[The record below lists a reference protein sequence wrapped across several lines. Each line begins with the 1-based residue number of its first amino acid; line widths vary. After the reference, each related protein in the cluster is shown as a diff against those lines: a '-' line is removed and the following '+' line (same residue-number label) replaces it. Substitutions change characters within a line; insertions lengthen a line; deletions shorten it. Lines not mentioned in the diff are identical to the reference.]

1 MANIKSKIKRIKTN
15 EKARVANAAM
25 KSRVRKAIKKA
36 KAAATQNDPK
46 TKELVAYAHKII
58 NTSVSKGVFHKNN
71 GARKASR
78 LDLFVAKALA
88 SFTNDA
94 TSSVK

>member
-15 EKARVANAAM
+15 EKSRVANAAM

-36 KAAATQNDPK
+36 KIAATQNDPK
-46 TKELVAYAHKII
+46 TKELVSFAHKII

-71 GARKASR
+71 GARKSSR
-78 LDLFVAKALA
+78 LDAFVAKAMTA
-88 SFTNDA
+88 HHSE
-94 TSSVK
+94 SSN

>member
-15 EKARVANAAM
+15 EKSREYNAAM

-36 KAAATQNDPK
+36 KQAALVKDPK

-71 GARKASR
+71 GARKSSR
-78 LDLFVAKALA
+78 LDAFVKKTMMSA
-88 SFTNDA
+88 
-94 TSSVK
+94 

>member
-15 EKARVANAAM
+15 EKSRQYNAAM

-36 KAAATQNDPK
+36 KIAIINKDPK
-46 TKELVAYAHKII
+46 ANELISYAHKII
-58 NTSVSKGVFHKNN
+58 DTSVSKGVFHKNN

-78 LDLFVAKALA
+78 LDAYAKK
-88 SFTNDA
+88 NING
-94 TSSVK
+94 

>member
-15 EKARVANAAM
+15 EKSRVANAAM

-36 KAAATQNDPK
+36 KLAATQKDPK
-46 TKELVAYAHKII
+46 TKEMVAQAHKVI

-71 GARKASR
+71 AARKSSR
-78 LDLFVAKALA
+78 LDAFVKKALI
-88 SFTNDA
+88 S
-94 TSSVK
+94 

>member
-15 EKARVANAAM
+15 EKSRAANAAM

-36 KAAATQNDPK
+36 KIAATNNDPK
-46 TKELVAYAHKII
+46 VKELVAYAHKMI

-71 GARKASR
+71 GARKSSR
-78 LDLFVAKALA
+78 LDAFVKKALVA
-88 SFTNDA
+88 S
-94 TSSVK
+94 TSTQA

>member
-36 KAAATQNDPK
+36 KLAATQNDPK
-46 TKELVAYAHKII
+46 TKELVAFAHKII

-71 GARKASR
+71 GARKSSR
-78 LDLFVAKALA
+78 LDAFVSKALA
-88 SFTNDA
+88 THSSTNA
-94 TSSVK
+94 